1 MERDGDADRT
11 EPPSRPRP
19 SSDSEAPA
27 AAGPADSRGCHSAA
41 INNALHSDSPPRAAS
56 ASTWHE
62 NSRVTTHWK
71 KPSMKPAQ
79 RLYLIWSHIQISH
92 FSDLTLPF
100 CVWLQRRPHPA
111 APRLQGGPG
120 FLTLHGPQKTKPR
133 KSWEWGGG
141 RGTPRPPAASL
152 PLDSV
157 TGFTGST
164 GGRVGLPGF

>member
-92 FSDLTLPF
+92 FSDLTLPSL
-100 CVWLQRRPHPA
+100 CLAPTPPA
-111 APRLQGGPG
+111 SSCTPTAGRPRLPDPPWSPKDQAEKKLGVG
-120 FLTLHGPQKTKPR
+120 
-133 KSWEWGGG
+133 WGEGDPEA
-141 RGTPRPPAASL
+141 TSSL
-152 PLDSV
+152 PS
-157 TGFTGST
+157 
-164 GGRVGLPGF
+164 P